1 MSANLTISEVA
12 KLLNVTTVRV
22 HGLIAS
28 KKLVVSETPK
38 LVGNRYVTTITNDS
52 YSRLIEERKTRSQT
66 SGSRQY
72 IVSLNEN
79 ELDELKKLGYDLKP
93 RFEKK

>member
-28 KKLVVSETPK
+28 KKLVVSNEPK
-38 LVGNRYVTTITNDS
+38 QINNRFVTTITNES
-52 YSRLIEERKTRSQT
+52 YTKLIEERKTRSIT
-66 SGSRQY
+66 NGSRQY
-72 IVSLNEN
+72 VVSLNDEQLN
-79 ELDELKKLGYDLKP
+79 ELKKLGYDLKQ